1 MKTRDAAA
9 ISECVGQD
17 LLIKKA
23 EKGRQFLELL
33 KTGEDVDCRKMDDKT
48 VTEIILN
55 LLHFKQYAFMQQQ
68 LLAETNNKLSE
79 NVYLLSAKT
88 SKELY
93 DLANGELFDST
104 IQDLLMFKCRF
115 DESKRQKMYDIC
127 FKIVGKE
134 LLESGLLKSLQSKS

>member
-1 MKTRDAAA
+1 LEGRPRFAAVCLRG
-9 ISECVGQD
+9 SSYF
-17 LLIKKA
+17 
-23 EKGRQFLELL
+23 FLVA
-33 KTGEDVDCRKMDDKT
+33 GMDPK
-48 VTEIILN
+48 
-55 LLHFKQYAFMQQQ
+55 Y
-68 LLAETNNKLSE
+68 
-79 NVYLLSAKT
+79 SAKT

-134 LLESGLLKSLQSKS
+134 LLESGLLKSLQSES